1 MADLELPR
9 ATALA
14 WGLAAEP
21 VRGPKREMSIERI
34 VEAAVELADADGIG
48 AVSMSSVAARLG
60 YTTMSLYRY
69 VSAKDDLL
77 VLMAEEGVG
86 LPPDHDPIDDDW
98 RRGLQRW
105 ADALIAAYLRHP
117 WLLDIPIDGVPLNP
131 NDLAWL
137 DWGLRILAP
146 TPLTRDEGVSA
157 VLMLSGLT
165 RWQAGLTRVLTQS
178 DRPPD
183 YDQQVLRQL
192 VDPDNL
198 PEVHAAVLEGVFG
211 PEGDDNDPFA
221 FALAR
226 GLDGLELYMERM
238 SREGDPPRAGRP
250 SRPRPPTTRTT
261 RAMPSSNGRPG
272 TGATPNASC
281 GSSAD
286 ARPSSSAGPGSEPGG
301 DRPEAPFGSA
311 SGQRNVTFLSVDHGG
326 RAADIPGAGGRSP
339 DRKISIAVPVV
350 VRRHRLVGRGA
361 VARRS

>member
-1 MADLELPR
+1 MAELELPR

-77 VLMAEEGVG
+77 VLMTEEGVG
-86 LPPDHDPIDDDW
+86 LPPDHDPVDDDW

-137 DWGLRILAP
+137 DWGLRILAR
-146 TPLTRDEGVSA
+146 TPLTRGEGVSA

-165 RWQAGLTRVLTQS
+165 RWHAGLIRVLTQS
-178 DRPPD
+178 DRPAD
-183 YDQQVLRQL
+183 YDEQVLRQL
-192 VDPDNL
+192 VDRDDL
-198 PEVHAAVLEGVFG
+198 PEVYAAVAEGVFG
-211 PEGDDNDPFA
+211 PEGDDSDPFA

-226 GLDGLELYMERM
+226 ALDGLEHYMERN
-238 SREGDPPRAGRP
+238 REGQPAP
-250 SRPRPPTTRTT
+250 SRPAEPAETADDQDYPRDAELKRTT
-261 RAMPSSNGRPG
+261 RDRRDTERRLRELRRREAELIRR
-272 TGATPNASC
+272 
-281 GSSAD
+281 
-286 ARPSSSAGPGSEPGG
+286 ARE
-301 DRPEAPFGSA
+301 
-311 SGQRNVTFLSVDHGG
+311 
-326 RAADIPGAGGRSP
+326 RARD
-339 DRKISIAVPVV
+339 
-350 VRRHRLVGRGA
+350 
-361 VARRS
+361 

>member
-77 VLMAEEGVG
+77 VLMTEEGVG
-86 LPPDHDPIDDDW
+86 LPPDHDPVDDDW

-198 PEVHAAVLEGVFG
+198 PEVHAAVVEGVFG
-211 PEGDDNDPFA
+211 PEGDDSDPFA

-238 SREGDPPRAGRP
+238 NREGRPAP
-250 SRPRPPTTRTT
+250 SRPAEPSETADDQDYPRDAELKRTT
-261 RAMPSSNGRPG
+261 RDRR
-272 TGATPNASC
+272 
-281 GSSAD
+281 D
-286 ARPSSSAGPGSEPGG
+286 AERKLREL
-301 DRPEAPFGSA
+301 RRRETELI
-311 SGQRNVTFLSVDHGG
+311 R
-326 RAADIPGAGGRSP
+326 RARERA
-339 DRKISIAVPVV
+339 
-350 VRRHRLVGRGA
+350 RG
-361 VARRS
+361 

>member
-21 VRGPKREMSIERI
+21 MRGPKREMSIERI
-34 VEAAVELADADGIG
+34 VEAAVELADGDGIG

-86 LPPDHDPIDDDW
+86 PPPDHDPVDEDW

-105 ADALIAAYLRHP
+105 ADALIAVYLRHP

-137 DWGLRILAP
+137 DWGLRMLAP

-183 YDQQVLRQL
+183 YDQQVLLQL

-198 PEVHAAVLEGVFG
+198 PEVHAAVVEGVFG
-211 PEGDDNDPFA
+211 PEGDDIDPFA

-226 GLDGLELYMERM
+226 GLDGLELYMERN
-238 SREGDPPRAGRP
+238 REGRPAPIRPAEPADTSDDQDYPRDAELK
-250 SRPRPPTTRTT
+250 RTT
-261 RAMPSSNGRPG
+261 RDRR
-272 TGATPNASC
+272 
-281 GSSAD
+281 D
-286 ARPSSSAGPGSEPGG
+286 AERKLREL
-301 DRPEAPFGSA
+301 RRREAELI
-311 SGQRNVTFLSVDHGG
+311 R
-326 RAADIPGAGGRSP
+326 RARE
-339 DRKISIAVPVV
+339 R
-350 VRRHRLVGRGA
+350 
-361 VARRS
+361 ARD